1 MRIPVLPQG
10 RNSGDAG
17 STACF
22 DETNGFPTFDAPM
35 LIDGPSQLGFHDPK
49 SSTDHP
55 FVPALNLWRTVAEE
69 SWGGGRVV
77 TCSWTCFLL
86 CWQRSCDPA
95 RPHHRNDESEL
106 LTFKSKSSILQAARP
121 PGPHLRNVQVQA
133 DLSVDQATVNVCQEL
148 NCGAAGS

>member
-17 STACF
+17 STTCF

-69 SWGGGRVV
+69 SGGGAG
-77 TCSWTCFLL
+77 CHMFMDGFLAL
-86 CWQRSCDPA
+86 LATLQRSCEA
-95 RPHHRNDESEL
+95 
-106 LTFKSKSSILQAARP
+106 TSSQ
-121 PGPHLRNVQVQA
+121 
-133 DLSVDQATVNVCQEL
+133 
-148 NCGAAGS
+148 